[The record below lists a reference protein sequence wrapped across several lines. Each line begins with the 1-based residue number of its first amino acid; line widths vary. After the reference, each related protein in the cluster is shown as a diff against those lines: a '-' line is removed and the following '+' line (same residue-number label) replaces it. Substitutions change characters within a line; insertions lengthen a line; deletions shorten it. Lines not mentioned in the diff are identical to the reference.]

1 MVLREVREGSW
12 RWRQWEEDL
21 PRVGNIAS
29 LGGKQELKV
38 RKEGLERV
46 EGLWLNEIDPTQ

>member
-1 MVLREVREGSW
+1 MVLREVGEGSW

-29 LGGKQELKV
+29 LGGKQELKA
-38 RKEGLERV
+38 RKEGLERI
-46 EGLWLNEIDPTQ
+46 EGL